1 MGFLNDIGYAIL
13 CALGLV
19 VFLVIMW
26 FAIGIF
32 FAMRDLYFKKRVERS
47 FINHKDLMQSLKNKE
62 ELLKF
67 QNGCSHVNYSYSGS
81 HPDKPF
87 TCKDCGKLI

>member
-1 MGFLNDIGYAIL
+1 MEYLINIGYAIL

-32 FAMRDLYFKKRVERS
+32 FAMRDLFFKKRAERK
-47 FINHKDLMQSLKNKE
+47 FISHSELIQSMKNKQE
-62 ELLKF
+62 FLRS
-67 QNGCSHVNYSYSGS
+67 QNEYPHENYAYTDS